1 MLRTVWLFYERASD
15 KVIQTSFLKLLQIA
29 FLHARE
35 SKELGT
41 FDRLAHYLKKPD
53 ISFFCFFVWSKNL
66 GHFFAYFFNRFHISY

>member
-1 MLRTVWLFYERASD
+1 MYRTGFPVLRTVWLFYERASD

-35 SKELGT
+35 SKELST

-53 ISFFCFFVWSKNL
+53 IIFFCFLSGAK
-66 GHFFAYFFNRFHISY
+66 I